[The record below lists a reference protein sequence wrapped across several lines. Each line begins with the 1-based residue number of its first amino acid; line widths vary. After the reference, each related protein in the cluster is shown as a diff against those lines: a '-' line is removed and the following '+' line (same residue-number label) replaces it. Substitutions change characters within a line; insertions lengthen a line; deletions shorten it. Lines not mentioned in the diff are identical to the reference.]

1 MRKLGILLGLML
13 GAATS
18 VCAQRVLSLDS
29 CRQLALDNNKQLA
42 ISRLNKEMATSAHKA
57 VKTKYLPKLDATGA
71 YQYSSREVSILND
84 GQKSALS
91 NFGTNFTSALTQE
104 ATTTIRDLTMG
115 GVISMEQAQQLGG
128 MLQQIGAPVANA
140 LNEAGGKIKDAFRTD
155 TRNIFG
161 AALTVRQPIY
171 MGGAITAA
179 NKIAALG
186 ERMADESIESKTQAT
201 IYEIDKAYWLI
212 VSLKQ
217 KQKLADSFYALVEKL
232 DGDVKKMIDEGVAT
246 KADGLK
252 VAVKLNEAEMAKN
265 QVEDGLVLA
274 KMLLCQLCGIDM
286 EEDIVLEDETPTD
299 LPNEAIALQSE
310 DGEVAM
316 SVRPELRMLETAVD
330 ISKQNTKLV
339 RAAFLPQVA
348 AFGGYMISN
357 PNVMNGFEKKFGGLF
372 HVGVMFRVPVW
383 NWLEGKHAV
392 NATRAAS
399 KIAQYEL
406 DDAREKMQLLV
417 KQNRFKIKEAN
428 HRLEMAEKS
437 VRSAEENLRCANV
450 GFKEGVIPSTDVIGA
465 QAAWMKAETQM
476 IDAQIDVKMA
486 RVELERAE
494 GRLK

>member
-1 MRKLGILLGLML
+1 MKKVLTLFMLLGAM
-13 GAATS
+13 ASAN
-18 VCAQRVLSLDS
+18 AQRVLSLDS

-42 ISRLNKEMATSAHKA
+42 ISRINKEMATSAHKA
-57 VKTKYLPKLDATGA
+57 VKTKYLPKLDATGT
-71 YQYSSREVSILND
+71 YQYMSREVSILNER
-84 GQKSALS
+84 QKNALS
-91 NFGTNFTSALTQE
+91 NFGTNFATNLTQE
-104 ATTTIRDLTMG
+104 ATTTITDLTMKG
-115 GVISMEQAQQLGG
+115 ILTRDQAQQLSGL
-128 MLQQIGAPVANA
+128 LQQLGMPVATA
-140 LNEAGGKIKDAFRTD
+140 LNEAGDKIRDAFRTD
-155 TRNIFG
+155 TRNFFG
-161 AALTVRQPIY
+161 GALTVRQPIY

-179 NKIAALG
+179 NKIATLG
-186 ERMADESIESKTQAT
+186 ERMADEGIESRTQAT

-217 KQKLADSFYALVEKL
+217 KQKLADSFYNLIEKL

-274 KMLLCQLCGIDM
+274 RMLLCQLCGIDM
-286 EEDIVLEDETPTD
+286 ETDIKLADEDCETIAIPMMGNDAATFD
-299 LPNEAIALQSE
+299 LCT
-310 DGEVAM
+310 
-316 SVRPELRMLETAVD
+316 RPELRMLETAVD
-330 ISKQNTKLV
+330 ISKQNTRLV

-357 PNVMNGFEKKFGGLF
+357 PNIYNGFEKKFGGIF

-383 NWLEGKHAV
+383 NWFEGRHTV

-428 HRLEMAEKS
+428 HRLALAEKS
-437 VRSAEENLRCANV
+437 VQSADENLRCANI
-450 GFKEGVIPSTDVIGA
+450 GFKEGVIPSTDIIAA
-465 QAAWMKAETQM
+465 QAAWMKAHTQK
-476 IDAQIDVKMA
+476 IDAQIDVRMA
-486 RVELERAE
+486 KVELDRSE
-494 GRLK
+494 GRLQ